1 MPSAEIITIGS
12 EILLGE
18 IIDTNS
24 QYIARTLRDIGVD
37 LYRKTTVGDNSER
50 IATLIRQTMERCEII
65 ITTGG
70 LGPTVDDPTREAISI
85 ATGLDLEFRPEL
97 WEQINSRFQRYG
109 RTPTDNNRQQAY
121 IPQGAIPIEN
131 PVGTAPSFI
140 VEEDDKTIISLPGVP
155 QEMEYLMQYSVVP
168 YLKERYQLNEFI
180 KTRILHTVGVGESQI
195 DHLIADLEKMSNP
208 TVGLSAHSGQVD
220 IRITVK
226 AETIEQAENLI
237 RPVENDLRTRLGNWV
252 YGVNGDTLEEVA
264 LNHLAE
270 KGWKVIV
277 VEVGSG
283 EIIGSRLRKKFNTFL
298 GGKVLDYLPDKDEL
312 VDLTSAYRQSCR
324 AEVGLGVTI
333 SSGKESQEIFM
344 TLITSERVERYQR
357 MYAGPPENAP
367 LWAFHQSM
375 DIIRKV

>member
-18 IIDTNS
+18 IVDTNS

-37 LYRKTTVGDNSER
+37 LYRKTTVGDNVER
-50 IATLIRQTMERCEII
+50 IVTVIRQTMERCEII

-85 ATGLDLEFRPEL
+85 ATGLDLEFRSEL
-97 WEQINSRFQRYG
+97 WDQIKSRFQRYG
-109 RTPTDNNRQQAY
+109 RTPTENNRQQAY

-140 VEEDDKTIISLPGVP
+140 VEIDDKAIISLPGVP
-155 QEMEYLMQYSVVP
+155 REMEYLVRYAVIP
-168 YLKERYQLNEFI
+168 YLKEHYRLKGFI

-195 DHLIADLEKMSNP
+195 DQLIADLEKMSNP

-226 AETIEQAENLI
+226 AETDELAEKLIQPIEA
-237 RPVENDLRTRLGNWV
+237 DLRTRLGKWV
-252 YGVNGDTLEEVA
+252 YGVNGDTLEEVVYA
-264 LNHLAE
+264 HLAQ
-270 KGWKVIV
+270 KGWKMVIV
-277 VEVGSG
+277 AAGLG
-283 EIIGSRLRKKFNTFL
+283 EFIGKRLQLNVDTFL
-298 GGKVLDYLPDKDEL
+298 GCQALDYLPSKDEL
-312 VDLTSAYRQSCR
+312 VDLTLAYRQSCIT
-324 AEVGLGVTI
+324 EVGLGI
-333 SSGKESQEIFM
+333 AIYPENESQEIFM
-344 TLITSERVERYQR
+344 ILITPERLERYQR
-357 MYAGPPENAP
+357 KYAGPPENAP

-375 DIIRKV
+375 DVIRYL